1 MKNNLELK
9 GKERIVASSNLEID
23 VIDENIKTYQNTTN
37 FVQEKLD
44 TKHEVK
50 EKEEVETEN
59 YEKISILDLLGD
71 DF

>member
-1 MKNNLELK
+1 M
-9 GKERIVASSNLEID
+9 I
-23 VIDENIKTYQNTTN
+23 IDENIKTYQNTTN

-44 TKHEVK
+44 NKHEVK